1 MCLFKRH
8 YFDALQ
14 AVWILA
20 LRADNFPRAF
30 VSCFILGFY
39 ISRDLALNV
48 NLKPFDLSQYKTI
61 VFDCDGV
68 VLNSNK
74 TKVDAYYG
82 VAKRMG
88 GTDAQA
94 QAFVKHHV
102 TKGSFPRN
110 GKVEYYLKEIVKQ
123 PVTKEIIQQYL
134 AAFEDILDKS
144 LMQCEIA
151 PALSALKKATPQAS
165 WMLLSGGDQAELRRV
180 FPRRKLGETNLAS
193 LFEAGIFGGPD
204 QKDDV
209 LAREKTNGNIQLPAL
224 FIGDSKYD
232 HQAAIKAGL
241 DFVFLSDWTEV
252 KDWQQYCA
260 ENTIVALPNISQLLA

>member
-1 MCLFKRH
+1 LLK
-8 YFDALQ
+8 
-14 AVWILA
+14 I
-20 LRADNFPRAF
+20 
-30 VSCFILGFY
+30 
-39 ISRDLALNV
+39 DL
-48 NLKPFDLSQYKTI
+48 KQYKTI

-88 GTDAQA
+88 GSDEQA
-94 QAFVKHHV
+94 QAFVHHHV

-110 GKVEYYLKEIVKQ
+110 GKIEYYLREIVKQ
-123 PVTKEIIQQYL
+123 PATKELIQQYL
-134 AAFEDILDKS
+134 HAFEDILDET

-151 PALSALKKATPQAS
+151 PALMRVKKATPEAA

-180 FPRRKLGETNLAS
+180 FPRRTIENNNLAA

-209 LAREKTNGNIQLPAL
+209 LAREIANGNIQLPAL
-224 FIGDSKYD
+224 FVGDSKYD
-232 HQAAIKAGL
+232 HQAASKAGL
-241 DFVFLSDWTEV
+241 DFVFLSGWTEV
-252 KDWQQYCA
+252 KDWQVYCA
-260 ENTIVALPNISQLLA
+260 EHKIAVLDNISQLLV